1 MVFMFRV
8 WPCVSRR
15 VGVVLTRR
23 RIKGPRLGHPP
34 PVPWAYEDEIE
45 KGPAV
50 PGVRQTDEEERPD
63 GRGLP
68 ALEVRGLLARGHGA
82 QTGREARRRAALLP
96 RLAAFRQETGRH
108 GDGPAHVPQA
118 HPMVLERPA

>member
-8 WPCVSRR
+8 WPCGSRR
-15 VGVVLTRR
+15 VGVLLMWR
-23 RIKGPRLGHPP
+23 RIKGPWFGRPS

-45 KGPAV
+45 KGQAV

-68 ALEVRGLLARGHGA
+68 ALEVCGLLAEGHGA
-82 QTGREARRRAALLP
+82 EAGRE
-96 RLAAFRQETGRH
+96 T
-108 GDGPAHVPQA
+108 
-118 HPMVLERPA
+118 